1 MRNFTKEPTEEKEEE
16 GFTSM
21 RDNLEIKK
29 LRDWE
34 EYLTIEGWRWF
45 NRQTIKKEGDTH
57 IDWDCENLVF
67 VSLIFLG
74 NKQRI
79 RALDFQRFWD

>member
-1 MRNFTKEPTEEKEEE
+1 MKKKKKKKKKKKRD
-16 GFTSM
+16 SL